1 MTLPIFVDI
10 SSLDRFTAT
19 TTTVSHLDLVPPRLD
34 EEEWLRGPLSTSVS
48 EELSITFSPDR
59 SGVLGFFLPAA
70 KHQEVKISVK
80 SVPQQFR
87 KAVILFNQIYF
98 S

>member
-34 EEEWLRGPLSTSVS
+34 EEEWLRGRPSTSVS
-48 EELSITFSPDR
+48 EELSMTFSPGR
-59 SGVLGFFLPAA
+59 SGVLDFLLPAA
-70 KHQEVKISVK
+70 KHQEVKISAK
-80 SVPQQFR
+80 SVLRQLC
-87 KAVILFNQIYF
+87 KVVIIFNQIYF
-98 S
+98 I